1 MFDKADLIHKLPT
14 DNDELTSVEQ
24 NIVDFLYNQNNNNQ
38 DNDNQKYIQ
47 NEETKYNTLTK
58 FIKYLFL
65 IFIIMFIFS
74 IPNMLFQFILPSY
87 INNNNMII
95 LFIKSIIIASVVFIF
110 SLKKIL

>member
-24 NIVDFLYNQNNNNQ
+24 NIVDFLYNQNNINQ
-38 DNDNQKYIQ
+38 DNQKYIQ
-47 NEETKYNTLTK
+47 DEETKYNTLTK

-65 IFIIMFIFS
+65 IFIIMLIFS

>member
-24 NIVDFLYNQNNNNQ
+24 NIVDFLYNQNNINQ
-38 DNDNQKYIQ
+38 DNQKYIQ
-47 NEETKYNTLTK
+47 DEETKYNTLTK